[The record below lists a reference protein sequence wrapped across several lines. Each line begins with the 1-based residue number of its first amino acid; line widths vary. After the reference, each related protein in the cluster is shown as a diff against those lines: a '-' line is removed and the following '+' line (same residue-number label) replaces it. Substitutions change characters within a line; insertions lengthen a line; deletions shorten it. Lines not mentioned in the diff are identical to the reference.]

1 MTDPGAT
8 LRNTGS
14 RTCAACK
21 SDNVGTAR
29 FCAACG
35 AMLPS
40 QHTTSAAS
48 GAATLLSDARD
59 HLSAAQWEEA
69 ALAAEAVLAFDP
81 GSAEAHNI
89 IARARLKQGMRNAAL
104 VHAERAVELAPG
116 NPAYEADV
124 ALARGE
130 GAARS
135 LTPALVA
142 SAAALII
149 FVTLIFIASS
159 RQKGALPA
167 PDAGDTG
174 TVGTAPKPP
183 TVSSYPQT
191 FPSPSGSAQPRLPGS
206 PSVTTSTVPRS
217 GPLPD
222 DSAPAPAPSASAVA
236 GLEPAPVDQALKPF
250 PAGDSGAASPKER
263 TEAPSATHRTTAAPQ
278 AQPGGTSFGPAAG
291 AGAAVTTPA
300 SPYVYTEPPVMPA
313 AEPPVSPGAPA
324 ADTPPPSPPQQ
335 HFLDRNYPDAVKG
348 YVRIVQANP
357 DNGAAW
363 QQLAY
368 SYQQLN
374 MRGEAAQAYREA
386 IAAYNRQI
394 EAGEGGDVARRGI
407 RACER
412 ALQMLAVR

>member
-8 LRNTGS
+8 VQNTGS

-40 QHTTSAAS
+40 QNATSAAS
-48 GAATLLSDARD
+48 GAAILLSDARN

-81 GSAEAHNI
+81 GCAEAHNI

-124 ALARGE
+124 ALARGD
-130 GAARS
+130 GAARN

-142 SAAALII
+142 SAAALMI
-149 FVTLIFIASS
+149 FVTLMFIAS
-159 RQKGALPA
+159 RQKPALPA
-167 PDAGDTG
+167 PDVGDAG
-174 TVGTAPKPP
+174 TVGAAPKPP
-183 TVSSYPQT
+183 TVSGYPQT
-191 FPSPSGSAQPRLPGS
+191 FPSPSGSAKPRLPGS

-217 GPLPD
+217 GPLPED
-222 DSAPAPAPSASAVA
+222 TAPAPAPSPSAVT

-250 PAGDSGAASPKER
+250 PANDTAPAAPKDRADTSSP
-263 TEAPSATHRTTAAPQ
+263 THRTTAAPQ
-278 AQPGGTSFGPAAG
+278 PQPGGTNFGPGANAG
-291 AGAAVTTPA
+291 VQPTTPA
-300 SPYVYTEPPVMPA
+300 SPYVYTEPPAMPA
-313 AEPPVSPGAPA
+313 AEPPVSPASPA

-348 YVRIVQANP
+348 YVRMVQANP

-374 MRGEAAQAYREA
+374 MRSEAAQAYREA

-394 EAGEGGDVARRGI
+394 AAGYGGDVAKRGI
-407 RACER
+407 RACDR